1 MAWIYLFTASAAE
14 IVWAYTLK
22 ASDGFTKPLWA
33 GINLVTM
40 LGTVWFL
47 AQAVRTLPLGTA
59 YAVWTGVG
67 VVGAAVL
74 GVVMLGENVS
84 PMRLGAIA
92 LILAGVVMLKVAE
105 G

>member
-1 MAWIYLFTASAAE
+1 MAWVYLFIASAAE

-22 ASDGFTKPLWA
+22 ASDGFTRP
-33 GINLVTM
+33 GIAALNLVAM

-47 AQAVRTLPLGTA
+47 AQAVRVLPLGTA
-59 YAVWTGVG
+59 YAVWTGIG

-74 GVVMLGENVS
+74 GILFLGEEAS
-84 PMRLGAIA
+84 PMRLSAVA
-92 LILAGVVMLKVAE
+92 LILAGVVMLKLAE